1 MLQKYELTPRKSKKP
16 NAFTKGEFAKNL
28 KQYNFFVE
36 IYRYFMEQFDL
47 QNFTYRQVDSYI
59 WGAFKVSGED
69 FEIEKMAQ
77 LNKKTIIEYM
87 ISD

>member
-1 MLQKYELTPRKSKKP
+1 
-16 NAFTKGEFAKNL
+16 
-28 KQYNFFVE
+28 
-36 IYRYFMEQFDL
+36 MEQFDL

-59 WGAFKVSGED
+59 WGAFKVGGED

-87 ISD
+87 TSD